1 MDDRIEAMSEGK
13 DKDLTKNRSEDISFS
28 DNSADERYELIL
40 NKLIQYLYSGN
51 IQKGKKI
58 PSENQMAK
66 ILCVSRGAI
75 REVYRALNL
84 FGLLESRRG
93 EGTFLRNTN
102 NEMFIQVMM
111 LMLYND
117 NSTLRDIMELRKVL
131 EIGTAE
137 KAAMNR
143 TDEDVRKLKDI
154 LRRME
159 KHFDDGNMLSALDA
173 ELHNTIGHCSG
184 NPLLT
189 SIQDIVSGLVIMSI
203 KEHWNYII
211 FDKSKATKRI
221 TFEQHKE
228 LVDSIIRQKP
238 YIAKVIAQEHIS
250 FVEESLECYK
260 KEDDTNV

>member
-1 MDDRIEAMSEGK
+1 MDRDPN
-13 DKDLTKNRSEDISFS
+13 KNSLDEIDISE
-28 DNSADERYELIL
+28 NTADELIL

-51 IQKGKKI
+51 MKTGKKL

-66 ILCVSRGAI
+66 ILGVSRGAI
-75 REVYRALNL
+75 REVYRALNF

-93 EGTFLRNTN
+93 EGTFLRNSN

-117 NSTLRDIMELRKVL
+117 SSTLRDIMELRKIL

-159 KHFDDGNMLSALDA
+159 KHSDDGNMLSALDA
-173 ELHNTIGHCSG
+173 ELHNTIRHCSG

-189 SIQDIVSGLVIMSI
+189 SIQDIISGLVIMSI

-221 TFEQHKE
+221 TFEQHKQ
-228 LVDSIIRQKP
+228 LVDSIIRQNP
-238 YIAKVIAQEHIS
+238 YIARVIAQEHIN

-260 KEDDTNV
+260 KEGDTDS

>member
-1 MDDRIEAMSEGK
+1 MNRDPNKNSLDEINLSE
-13 DKDLTKNRSEDISFS
+13 NA
-28 DNSADERYELIL
+28 ADERYELIL
-40 NKLIQYLYSGN
+40 NKLIQYLYSGSMK
-51 IQKGKKI
+51 KGRKL

-66 ILCVSRGAI
+66 ILGVSRGSI
-75 REVYRALNL
+75 REVYRALNF

-93 EGTFLRNTN
+93 EGTFLRNSN
-102 NEMFIQVMM
+102 NEMFVQVMM

-117 NSTLRDIMELRKVL
+117 SSTLKDIMELRKIL

-137 KAAMNR
+137 KAALNR

-159 KHFDDGNMLSALDA
+159 KHSDDGNMLSALDA

-189 SIQDIVSGLVIMSI
+189 SIQDIISGLVIMSI

-238 YIAKVIAQEHIS
+238 YIARVIAQEHVT
-250 FVEESLECYK
+250 FVEESLERYK
-260 KEDDTNV
+260 KEGDTDS